1 MTESPGP
8 NEPPELARAVLAGER
23 RALARAITLVE
34 SRRTVD
40 QVRALALLR
49 LISAQTRPGLRVGLS
64 GPPGVGKSTLIEA
77 LGLHLIER
85 GERPA
90 VLCVDPSS
98 SRSGGSILGDKTRM
112 QRLSQHPDAL
122 VRPSP
127 AAGHAGGIARGTGEA
142 ILLCEAAGF
151 RPTLVETVGVGQ
163 AESAVT
169 SVVDL
174 LVLLVEPGSGDELQ
188 GIKRGLNELGDVI
201 VVNKADGERAGLAEL
216 SRASLESA
224 IGLLRGGEPHPPE
237 VLTASALTADGV
249 DRLWQAVL
257 SRCARLE
264 ASGELASRRSEQRV
278 AEFRRRLSEALL
290 LRFRDKLGSS
300 RELSALEE
308 RVSCGEILPRDAVQT
323 LISDPSG

>member
-1 MTESPGP
+1 
-8 NEPPELARAVLAGER
+8 
-23 RALARAITLVE
+23 
-34 SRRTVD
+34 
-40 QVRALALLR
+40 
-49 LISAQTRPGLRVGLS
+49 VGLS

-77 LGLHLIER
+77 LGLRLIER

-90 VLCVDPSS
+90 VLCIDPSS

-112 QRLSQHPDAL
+112 QRLSQHPEAL

-127 AAGHAGGIARGTGEA
+127 TAGYAGGVARGTGEA

-151 RPTLVETVGVGQ
+151 HPTLVETVGVGQ

-201 VVNKADGERAGLAEL
+201 VVNKADGERAALAERSQAAL
-216 SRASLESA
+216 QTA
-224 IGLLRGGEPHPPE
+224 IALLRGGEPHPPE
-237 VLTASALTADGV
+237 VLTVSALTAEGV
-249 DRLWQAVL
+249 DGLWQAVL
-257 SRCARLE
+257 RRFERLE
-264 ASGELASRRSEQRV
+264 ASGELGARHREQRV

-290 LRFRDKLGSS
+290 LRFQEELGSS
-300 RELSALEE
+300 HELSALEE
-308 RVSCGEILPRDAVQT
+308 RVSSGEILPRDAVQT
-323 LISDPSG
+323 LISDPPSRG